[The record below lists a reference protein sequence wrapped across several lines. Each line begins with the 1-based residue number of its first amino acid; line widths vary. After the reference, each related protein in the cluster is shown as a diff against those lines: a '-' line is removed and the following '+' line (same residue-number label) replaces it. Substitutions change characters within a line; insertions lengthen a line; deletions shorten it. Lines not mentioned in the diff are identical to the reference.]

1 MRGRL
6 LSCLAAFAVLGGCG
20 FHLEGN
26 APLPAQVKRPYL
38 EAADRQSD
46 FVQSLRRSL
55 LSNGAHLQQNKGDSS
70 AVVSIL
76 KDSFTKR
83 VLSVSATNQ
92 PNEYEITYAVRVT
105 VMAADK
111 ELLPPQE
118 LTATRTYSFSEQLL
132 LAKEHEED
140 SLRLDMANDLADR
153 VMRLLSR
160 L

>member
-1 MRGRL
+1 MPRL
-6 LSCLAAFAVLGGCG
+6 ALLCVAALAALGGCG
-20 FHLEGN
+20 FHLEGS

-55 LSNGAHLQQNKGDSS
+55 LSNGAHLQQNKGEST
-70 AVVSIL
+70 AVVSII

-83 VLSVSATNQ
+83 VLSVSANNQ
-92 PNEYEITYAVRVT
+92 PNEYELTYAVRVVVT
-105 VMAADK
+105 EGDK
-111 ELLPPQE
+111 ELLPAQDVI
-118 LTATRTYSFSEQLL
+118 ATRTYSFSEQLL
-132 LAKEHEED
+132 LAKGHEED
-140 SLRLDMANDLADR
+140 SLREDMANDLADR

>member
-1 MRGRL
+1 MQALRVL
-6 LSCLAAFAVLGGCG
+6 CLASLMALAGCG
-20 FHLEGN
+20 FHLEGS
-26 APLPAQVKRPYL
+26 APLPTQVKRPYL

-55 LSNGAHLQQNKGDSS
+55 LSNGAHLQPNKTDSS

-76 KDSFTKR
+76 EDKFTKR

-92 PNEYEITYAVRVT
+92 PNEYELTYMVRVSVT
-105 VMAADK
+105 GGDK
-111 ELLPPQE
+111 ELLPPQDI
-118 LTATRTYSFSEQLL
+118 TATRTYSFSEPLL
-132 LAKEHEED
+132 LAKGHEED

>member
-1 MRGRL
+1 MRHTVL
-6 LSCLAAFAVLGGCG
+6 LCLLALGLAGCG
-20 FHLEGN
+20 FHLEGS

-38 EAADRQSD
+38 EAADRQSE
-46 FVQSLRRSL
+46 FVQSLRHSL
-55 LSNGAHLQQNKGDSS
+55 LSNGAHLQQNKSDSS

-92 PNEYEITYAVRVT
+92 PNEYEITYTVRVSVT
-105 VMAADK
+105 EGDK
-111 ELLPPQE
+111 ELLPAQE
-118 LTATRTYSFSEQLL
+118 LVATRTYSFSEPLL
-132 LAKEHEED
+132 LAKGHEED
-140 SLRLDMANDLADR
+140 SLREDMANDLADR